1 MEASGR
7 DGGGD
12 PNCVTVR
19 APCIG
24 LIPASANLA
33 AAAEGPRG
41 LVITLDSRLLETK
54 SRQVFGTT
62 TSQPRLW
69 LQAWDPFLRETAS
82 TLTSA
87 LARRLDLGC
96 LEAFA
101 DVIALHISCRYYH
114 GGLASHRETSLTQRQ
129 LTSINRFISDHIAE
143 NIQVE
148 DLARLLHMSPSNFA
162 RAFKE
167 TTGSPPHFHLTTER
181 LTLAKFLLS
190 SSRLPLVD
198 VAASAGFQTQQH
210 FTEVFHR
217 YTGMTPRMFRLDA
230 RGAMHA
236 SERHAEGTMETR
248 ASSTTNEVAV
258 LAGSSNSDAPTVL
271 RRRNNERTA

>member
-1 MEASGR
+1 MEHAISGTSSQGLCYFPMHMGCADPRAGARSDISLLVPADRTAMEASGR

-114 GGLASHRETSLTQRQ
+114 G
-129 LTSINRFISDHIAE
+129 
-143 NIQVE
+143 
-148 DLARLLHMSPSNFA
+148 
-162 RAFKE
+162 
-167 TTGSPPHFHLTTER
+167 
-181 LTLAKFLLS
+181 
-190 SSRLPLVD
+190 
-198 VAASAGFQTQQH
+198 
-210 FTEVFHR
+210 
-217 YTGMTPRMFRLDA
+217 
-230 RGAMHA
+230 
-236 SERHAEGTMETR
+236 
-248 ASSTTNEVAV
+248 
-258 LAGSSNSDAPTVL
+258 
-271 RRRNNERTA
+271 